1 MSNAAMAL
9 SHDSNEVSCVLI
21 PTNGR
26 LLLLP
31 NVCVAEILPWRRI
44 KPLADGPVWCM
55 GFMGWRGQNVPV
67 VDFSCFGPG
76 AQRRGP
82 GRCLVVM
89 NRSRSSSGPE
99 FYAMAA
105 DSLPRMVPLD
115 QEDLETQA
123 EDLGPAD
130 VMTVKVGTELT
141 TIPDL
146 GYLERCVAELIGMR
160 VQTDRR

>member
-9 SHDSNEVSCVLI
+9 SGDASEVSCVLI

-26 LLLLP
+26 LLVLP

-44 KPLADGPVWCM
+44 KPLNDGPVWCM

-67 VDFSCFGPG
+67 VDFTGFDAD
-76 AQRRGP
+76 AQRRGS

-105 DSLPRMVPLD
+105 DSLPRMMPLAE
-115 QEDLETQA
+115 EDLETQP

-130 VMTVKVGTELT
+130 VMAVKVGTEVG

-160 VQTDRR
+160 VQTERR